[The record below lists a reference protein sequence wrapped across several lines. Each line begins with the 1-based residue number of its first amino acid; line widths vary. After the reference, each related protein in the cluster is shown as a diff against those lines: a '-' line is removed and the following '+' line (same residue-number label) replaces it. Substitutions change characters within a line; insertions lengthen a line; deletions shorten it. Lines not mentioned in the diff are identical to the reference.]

1 MKTLKGDARSLL
13 VGVTGGIA
21 TGKSVV
27 ASMLEE
33 MGAPM
38 IDFDLLARRVV
49 EPDKP
54 AWRDIVAYFGEQALK
69 EDQTLDRESVA
80 KIVFADREKRRM
92 LESFT
97 HPRIREEFV
106 AEVRW
111 IREQDPDAIVQA
123 VVPLL
128 IESNLQSVFDH
139 LVVVHAPADVQIVR
153 LMERDDLTREGAE
166 ARLRAQIPIDE
177 KAGHA
182 DTVIDNSG
190 SLENTRRQVGEL
202 WERLCE
208 LRAGNSNDDPQI
220 R

>member
-80 KIVFADREKRRM
+80 KIVFADREKRKM

-106 AEVRW
+106 AEVRA
-111 IREQDPDAIVQA
+111 IRQKDPNAIIQA

-153 LMERDDLTREGAE
+153 LMERDDLTREGVE

-190 SLENTRRQVGEL
+190 SLENTHRQVEEL
-202 WERLCE
+202 WERLRE
-208 LRAGNSNDDPQI
+208 LRAGNLSDDPQI

>member
-13 VGVTGGIA
+13 ICMTGGIA

-69 EDQTLDRESVA
+69 EDQTLDRATVA
-80 KIVFADREKRRM
+80 ETVFADREKRKM

-106 AEVRW
+106 AEVRS
-111 IREQDPDAIVQA
+111 IREHDPDAIIQA

-128 IESNLQSVFDH
+128 IESNLQSIFDY
-139 LVVVHAPADVQIVR
+139 LVVVHAPADVQMAR
-153 LMERDDLTREGAE
+153 LIQRDGLTREAAA
-166 ARLRAQIPIDE
+166 ARLETQTPIDE
-177 KAGHA
+177 KTGHA

-190 SLENTRRQVGEL
+190 SLENTRRQVEKL
-202 WERLCE
+202 WQRLRE
-208 LRAGNSNDDPQI
+208 LRAE

>member
-153 LMERDDLTREGAE
+153 LMERDDLDREGAE
-166 ARLRAQIPIDE
+166 ARLRAQNPIDE

>member
-13 VGVTGGIA
+13 VGLTGGIA

-33 MGAPM
+33 LGAPM

-49 EPDKP
+49 EPDKA
-54 AWRDIVAYFGEQALK
+54 AWRDIVAYFGEQALRK
-69 EDQTLDRESVA
+69 DRTLDREKVA
-80 KIVFADREKRRM
+80 GSVFADREKRKK

-97 HPRIREEFV
+97 HPRIREEFIT
-106 AEVRW
+106 EVCA
-111 IREQDPDAIVQA
+111 IRQKDPDAIIQA

-128 IESNLQSVFDH
+128 IESNLQSIFDH
-139 LVVVHAPADVQIVR
+139 VVVVHAPADVQMAR
-153 LMERDDLTREGAE
+153 LMDRDGLTREATE
-166 ARLRAQIPIDE
+166 ARLRAQIPIGN

-190 SLENTRRQVGEL
+190 TLEETHRQVEEL
-202 WERLCE
+202 WQRLCE
-208 LRAGNSNDDPQI
+208 LRAEHWKDDAKI

>member
-21 TGKSVV
+21 TGRSVV

-80 KIVFADREKRRM
+80 EIVFGDRVKRKM

-106 AEVRW
+106 AEVRA
-111 IREQDPDAIVQA
+111 IRQKDPNAIIQA

-190 SLENTRRQVGEL
+190 SLENTHRQVEEL

-208 LRAGNSNDDPQI
+208 LRAGSFNDDPQI